1 MYKKQCPCCKQLAFG
16 NSKDGIWICPI
27 CQKDITQ
34 VPAQEATTN
43 KNMINLFN
51 ELVKKMG

>member
-16 NSKDGIWICPI
+16 NSKDGIWICPV
-27 CQKDITQ
+27 CQKDITE

>member
-16 NSKDGIWICPI
+16 NRPDGTWICPV
-27 CQKDITQ
+27 CQLNITD

-43 KNMINLFN
+43 KNMIKLFN
-51 ELVKKMG
+51 ELVKIMG

>member
-1 MYKKQCPCCKQLAFG
+1 MYKKQCPCCKQLSFA
-16 NSKDGIWICPI
+16 KDNEGTWICPV
-27 CQKDITQ
+27 CQLNITD

-43 KNMINLFN
+43 KNMIKLFN